1 MSAEGKGAGQKAGAI
16 PPDQDRGEQKE
27 DVLCSRKKSREPD
40 KKRKKKRGRGERGR
54 TPGMREEARKAKAQ
68 LDKRTAQVLIR

>member
-16 PPDQDRGEQKE
+16 PPDQGRGEQKE

-40 KKRKKKRGRGERGR
+40 KEKKKREGRGEEL
-54 TPGMREEARKAKAQ
+54 PE
-68 LDKRTAQVLIR
+68 